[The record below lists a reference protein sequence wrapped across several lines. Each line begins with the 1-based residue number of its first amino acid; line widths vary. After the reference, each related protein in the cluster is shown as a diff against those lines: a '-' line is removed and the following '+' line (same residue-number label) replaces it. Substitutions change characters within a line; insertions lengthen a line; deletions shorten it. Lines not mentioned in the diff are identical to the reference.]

1 MSSENLLILSLV
13 SSFYC
18 ISAKMVL
25 TKLSS
30 IFCVLKCYIKL
41 RFKILSGLSD
51 CISRHQVVHNALSK
65 SLPRCCSSDQGSPRT
80 CKCGG
85 SSRAEIPASWP
96 CHCSSTLAS
105 PQRARACQFHGSAG
119 ETRVILLP
127 KNMFHHLGKAVI
139 SIVWPLNSIIFHQ
152 AVVKG
157 TLKLDKYYQSTHN
170 QLITNE

>member
-1 MSSENLLILSLV
+1 MQKKSVYLSVCQVKICSFCLLSAHFIVSQPKWFSLNCQV
-13 SSFYC
+13 SF
-18 ISAKMVL
+18 
-25 TKLSS
+25 
-30 IFCVLKCYIKL
+30 VLKCYIKL
-41 RFKILSGLSD
+41 RFKILSSGLSD
-51 CISRHQVVHNALSK
+51 CIARHQAVHNALSK

-139 SIVWPLNSIIFHQ
+139 SVVWPLNSIILH
-152 AVVKG
+152 
-157 TLKLDKYYQSTHN
+157 
-170 QLITNE
+170 